1 MTARTALLARLARVR
16 GASMTEYI
24 IIVALV
30 AVFLIGAVGMYGDAL
45 RDIFVGSKTK
55 MKEVKDKSVRG
66 ARGGGRT
73 VVD

>member
-1 MTARTALLARLARVR
+1 MNARTLQARMSGRR

-24 IIVALV
+24 ILVALV
-30 AVFLIGAVGMYGDAL
+30 AVFLIGAVGLYGDTL
-45 RDIFVGSKTK
+45 RDIFIGSKTK

-73 VVD
+73 VMD